1 MITDIRIPHEPPG
14 TVSDVPASVAG
25 EVDMGGLAGVTASN
39 IVAGVMAW

>member
-1 MITDIRIPHEPPG
+1 MITGIRIPHESPE

-25 EVDMGGLAGVTASN
+25 EVATGGLAGVTASS